1 MVKISEAMR
10 VGSLES
16 VGAAGGGLAASV
28 PEIQSRMDWRNI
40 SSNKKLLV

>member
-1 MVKISEAMR
+1 